1 MAKKILIISQLFYP
15 DTFGGSEKVLYYQAK
30 ELIKNGFDV
39 TVLVRKNKAGLANQD
54 VVEGIKVIRYE
65 NILDKIWGKSL
76 SDIFFL
82 PGIIKNVC
90 LKENFDLIIY
100 HHDYAAY
107 GFLKAKIN
115 LPSIYVFHAS
125 YAKELLVEGLE
136 GKIGINFIDNIL
148 KNIFSKFLLKTEIAA
163 LNKCKQVIAL
173 SKFSK
178 SIIKDLVPDI
188 LDEKISVIGGGVNLD
203 FFKPGDKSIARQKLS
218 LATNRPI
225 LFTVRRLVGRMG
237 IENLINACQKLKN
250 DFPNFLLYIGG
261 RGALANK
268 FDALVKDLNLTEN
281 IKFLGFIKDEELP
294 LYYQSA
300 DAFILPTL
308 AYEGFGL
315 ITLEALACGTP
326 VLGTPVGAT
335 PEILS
340 QINKSYIF
348 KDKDSEAI
356 YNGIK
361 DFMNSKEWQDNKEL
375 AMKLRAFVEQ
385 NYSWEK
391 AGNALISQINKLI

>member
-1 MAKKILIISQLFYP
+1 MSKKILIISQLFYP

-30 ELIKNGFDV
+30 ELIKNGFEV
-39 TVLVRKNKAGLANQD
+39 TVLVRKNKAGLANQG
-54 VVEGIKVIRYE
+54 VIEGIKVIRYE

-82 PGIIKNVC
+82 PGIVKKVC
-90 LKENFDLIIY
+90 QKENFDLVIF
-100 HHDYAAY
+100 HHDYATY

-125 YAKELLVEGLE
+125 YAKELLVEGLD
-136 GKIGINFIDNIL
+136 GKIGINFIDNSL
-148 KNIFSKFLLKTEIAA
+148 KNILAKFLLKTEIEA
-163 LNKCKQVIAL
+163 LNKCNQVIVL
-173 SKFSK
+173 SQFSK

-188 LDEKISVIGGGVNLD
+188 LDEKISIIPGGVNLD
-203 FFKPGDKSIARQKLS
+203 FFKPGDKSTSRQKLN
-218 LATNRPI
+218 LATNRPT
-225 LFTVRRLVGRMG
+225 LLTVRRLVGRMG
-237 IENLINACQKLKN
+237 IENLINACQKLKD
-250 DFPNFLLYIGG
+250 DFPNFLLLIGG

-268 FDALVKDLNLTEN
+268 FEGLVKDLNLTEN
-281 IKFLGFIKDEELP
+281 IKFLDFIKEEELP

-361 DFMNSKEWQDNKEL
+361 DFLNSKEWQDNKDL
-375 AMKLRAFVEQ
+375 AMKLRAFVEH